1 MKIFQKILISAFGF
15 FILFGLLA
23 FSTYKSK
30 TAEQDKIQISIWG
43 TIDSVAFDYFIDK
56 FRNDTGKKINVKYT
70 QKNIDTIDSEIVEA
84 VATGKTP
91 DVVLFPQ
98 EFIKRYLDKV
108 YFIDYK
114 NISERTF
121 KDTYV
126 EEGELFL
133 NSNGVFAV
141 PFFVDPLVMYWNK
154 DMFSS
159 AGISTPPEKWSEF
172 PLLASKISESDIN
185 SNIKKSFVSFGEYR
199 NVDNAKAILSN
210 LIIQAGSP
218 IVSYKNSAFTTS
230 LLNSTDGS
238 VNSSVVSAISF
249 FLEYSNPKKSVYSWN
264 RSLLPSRQSFL
275 AENLATYFGFAS
287 ELGEISEKNPNLNF
301 DVSIVPQV
309 VGSKYKSTFG
319 KIYGFSIMKNSK
331 NILTAYNTIS
341 LLTSSEAIKLFLEY
355 FNVAPA
361 RKDIISLGVKDPIKD
376 IFYKSSLISK
386 GWVDPDAKI
395 TENVFQSMIEDVTTG
410 KNNVSDSISKVDF
423 KLKELLK

>member
-1 MKIFQKILISAFGF
+1 MKIFQKILITAFGF

-43 TIDSVAFDYFIDK
+43 TIDSVSFDYFINK
-56 FRNDTGKKINVKYT
+56 FVNDTGRKINVKYT
-70 QKNIDTIDSEIVEA
+70 QKNIDTIDGEIVEA

-126 EEGELFL
+126 GEAELFL
-133 NSNGVFAV
+133 NSKGIFAL
-141 PFFVDPLVMYWNK
+141 PLFVDPLVMYWNK

-159 AGISTPPEKWSEF
+159 AGISSPPEKWSEF
-172 PLLASKISESDIN
+172 PLLANKISESDIN

-218 IVSYKNSAFTTS
+218 IVSYKDSAFTTS
-230 LLNSTDGS
+230 LLSSFDN
-238 VNSSVVSAISF
+238 VNSSVVSAINF

-287 ELGEISEKNPNLNF
+287 EVEEISDKNPNLNF

-309 VGSKYKSTFG
+309 VDSKYKSTFG
-319 KIYGFSIMKNSK
+319 KIYGFTIMKNSK
-331 NILTAYNTIS
+331 NIVTAYNIIS
-341 LLTSSEAIKLFLEY
+341 LLTSSEAAPFFLEY

-361 RKDIISLGVKDPIKD
+361 RKDIINLGVKDPIKD
-376 IFYKSSLISK
+376 VFYKSALISK
-386 GWVDPDAKI
+386 GWVDPDTKI
-395 TENVFQSMIEDVTTG
+395 TDNIFQSMIEDVTTG
-410 KNNVSDSISKVDF
+410 KNNVNDSITKVDT